1 MTTPNDTSEID
12 DMMANAFGS
21 ATDDE
26 HLTDDEPVEAPAEE
40 AEGEEVEASAEEA
53 EEATSE
59 LEEELLD
66 DETDDEPAEED
77 GSEVGDDDGESAPDG
92 DPVAGGDG
100 ADDAMSDGQIALNMM
115 VDQKASTYQIPEE
128 VFDPA
133 IVGLESAYVADA
145 KESLGEDTDEDFA
158 RKMGKLAHKTAV
170 RTARE
175 RFDATKEQRVRLR
188 RDAATAS
195 IRRQVNE
202 IATRSPDELSRVE
215 NRMARIYQEKV
226 DKYGVDAAND
236 IPVEA
241 YFRLA
246 GGKLSAP
253 KQKAAGRAGVAT
265 KKAKAQKR
273 GAVRGTKKP
282 DQIGRVRKAK
292 QAKRSKDQDAFDDL
306 NRHLGTHK
314 AIEDFFFG

>member
-1 MTTPNDTSEID
+1 
-12 DMMANAFGS
+12 
-21 ATDDE
+21 
-26 HLTDDEPVEAPAEE
+26 
-40 AEGEEVEASAEEA
+40 
-53 EEATSE
+53 
-59 LEEELLD
+59 
-66 DETDDEPAEED
+66 
-77 GSEVGDDDGESAPDG
+77 
-92 DPVAGGDG
+92 
-100 ADDAMSDGQIALNMM
+100 
-115 VDQKASTYQIPEE
+115 
-128 VFDPA
+128 
-133 IVGLESAYVADA
+133 
-145 KESLGEDTDEDFA
+145 
-158 RKMGKLAHKTAV
+158 
-170 RTARE
+170 
-175 RFDATKEQRVRLR
+175 
-188 RDAATAS
+188 
-195 IRRQVNE
+195 
-202 IATRSPDELSRVE
+202 
-215 NRMARIYQEKV
+215 MARIYQEKV